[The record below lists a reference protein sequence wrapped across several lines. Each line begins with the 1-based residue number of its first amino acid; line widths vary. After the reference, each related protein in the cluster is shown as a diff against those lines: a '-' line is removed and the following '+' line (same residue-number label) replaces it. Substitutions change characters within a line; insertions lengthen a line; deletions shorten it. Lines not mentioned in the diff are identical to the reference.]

1 MKRWLYILYLTAS
14 MLLSMS
20 RKLSIGVPFVY
31 YIQYQMFLFPPPLHW
46 KPCYSYLV
54 SCNKTWLIKHPTFYK
69 YLCLYLSTYCACDT
83 ATAYFSQYT
92 GKFSLAVLRFWAKLR
107 QSKVSISSNARQ
119 ECACGHLFSGLRNSL
134 LCLDHKVCAGT
145 NPWNLLRG
153 SIIRP
158 TLKIV
163 SWLFT
168 VSQI

>member
-1 MKRWLYILYLTAS
+1 MKRWLYIRYLTAS

-46 KPCYSYLV
+46 KPGYSYLV
-54 SCNKTWLIKHPTFYK
+54 SCNKTWLIKHPTFHK

-119 ECACGHLFSGLRNSL
+119 ECACGHLSQVSAILFYAWITKFVLAQIHETCSENQSSDL
-134 LCLDHKVCAGT
+134 L
-145 NPWNLLRG
+145 WR
-153 SIIRP
+153 
-158 TLKIV
+158 
-163 SWLFT
+163 
-168 VSQI
+168 